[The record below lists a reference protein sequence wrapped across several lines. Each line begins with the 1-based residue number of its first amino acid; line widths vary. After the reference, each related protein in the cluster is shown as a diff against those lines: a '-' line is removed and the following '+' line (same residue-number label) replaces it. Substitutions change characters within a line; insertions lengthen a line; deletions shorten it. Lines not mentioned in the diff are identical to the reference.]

1 MSDHEN
7 SIAFYRMRLEQELTL
22 AAKASSPAIRQ
33 IHEQMA
39 QTYQRLIDERQ
50 VTGRQV
56 QEPDQPW
63 A

>member
-22 AAKASSPAIRQ
+22 AAKASSTAIRQ

-39 QTYQRLIDERQ
+39 ETYQRLLDEREI
-50 VTGRQV
+50 TDRRS
-56 QEPDQPW
+56 QEMDQPW

>member
-1 MSDHEN
+1 MSDDEN

-22 AAKASSPAIRQ
+22 AAKASSNAIRE

-39 QTYQRLIDERQ
+39 ETYQRLIDERQ
-50 VTGRQV
+50 NTDRQV
-56 QEPDQPW
+56 HEPGQPW